1 MSRVPAE
8 LRVEMVAIDD
18 VRPLEVNPRRG
29 DVERIRASVRRFGQ
43 YAPLV
48 VRAETSEVLK
58 GNHTWHALKEEGVA
72 RIAVTRRSVPD
83 DDEAQR
89 LALTDNTTSDAA
101 DWDVPMLVDVLGELA
116 KTDIGLEGT
125 GFEDAHLV
133 SFIAQAAALRAPDPN
148 EVEEPAPEPPKN
160 PKTRPGDLI
169 QLGRHRLM
177 CGSSIN
183 EKDVAKLLG
192 ETAPL
197 LIHTD
202 PPYGV
207 ELDGSWR
214 DDAGYNSQRFIGA
227 KDHRARAVA
236 GAKTTHAAEASYT
249 TRDATDKATKGD
261 SIVDW
266 SAAYAL
272 CPSALVAYVW
282 HADRWTDVV
291 LHGLES
297 IGFERVQ
304 MLIWDK
310 EIFVLS
316 RSMYHWQHEPAWIAR
331 RKGARVPWHGSKD
344 QATII
349 RAPSPKR
356 IGQNHVA
363 AAEGK
368 WEHPTQK
375 PLATAMPSIANH
387 LLPGEFVYDPFA
399 GSGTTLIAAEHLDRG
414 CVAMEVDPGYC
425 DVIVERWEQLT
436 GEKAKRPT
444 RKRASSRKA
453 TGRSKAK

>member
-18 VRPLEVNPRRG
+18 VRPLERNPRRG
-29 DVERIRASVRRFGQ
+29 DVDRIRASVQKFGQ
-43 YAPLV
+43 YAPLLI
-48 VRAETSEVLK
+48 RAETGEILK

-101 DWDVPMLVDVLGELA
+101 DWDIPELVDVLGELS
-116 KTDIGLEGT
+116 KTDLGLEGT

-133 SFIAQAAALRAPDPN
+133 SFIAQAAALQAPDPN
-148 EVEEPAPEPPKN
+148 DVDDPAPERPKR
-160 PKTRPGDLI
+160 PKTKPGDLI
-169 QLGRHRLM
+169 QLGRHRLL
-177 CGSSIN
+177 CGSSLDP
-183 EKDVAKLLG
+183 KAVAKLLG
-192 ETAPL
+192 DTAPL

-207 ELDGSWR
+207 EFDGSWR
-214 DDAGYNSQRFIGA
+214 DDAGYNSQRFLGA
-227 KDHRARAVA
+227 KDHKAKAVA
-236 GAKTTHAAEASYT
+236 GAKPTHAAEESYT
-249 TRDATDKATKGD
+249 KREATAAATKGD
-261 SIVDW
+261 TIVDY
-266 SAAYAL
+266 SPALAL
-272 CPSALVAYVW
+272 CPSAVVAYVW
-282 HADRWTDVV
+282 HADRWTDLV
-291 LHGLES
+291 LAGLEE

-310 EIFVLS
+310 EVFVLS
-316 RSMYHWQHEPAWIAR
+316 RSLYHWQHEPCWIAR
-331 RKGARVPWHGSKD
+331 KKGARVPWHGPKD

-356 IGQNHVA
+356 IGANHTA

-387 LLPGEFVYDPFA
+387 LLPGEFVYEPFG

-414 CVAMEVDPGYC
+414 CCAMEIDPGYC
-425 DVIVERWEQLT
+425 DVIVERWESLT
-436 GEKAKRPT
+436 GEKAKRPQ
-444 RKRASSRKA
+444 RRRPAAKKAA
-453 TGRSKAK
+453 TGRRKK

>member
-1 MSRVPAE
+1 MSRVPPE
-8 LRVEMVAIDD
+8 LRVEMVPIDD

-29 DVERIRASVRRFGQ
+29 DVERIRASVQRFGQ
-43 YAPLV
+43 YQPLI
-48 VRAETSEVLK
+48 VRAETGEILK
-58 GNHTWHALKEEGVA
+58 GNHTWHALREEGVV
-72 RIAVTRRSVPD
+72 RIAITRRSVPD
-83 DDEAQR
+83 DAEAQR

-101 DWDVPMLVDVLGELA
+101 DWDIPELVDVLQTLNA
-116 KTDIGLEGT
+116 TDIGLEGT

-133 SFIAQAAALRAPDPN
+133 SFIAQASALSAPNALD
-148 EVEEPAPEPPKN
+148 VDEPAPERPKR
-160 PKTRPGDLI
+160 PKTKRGDLI

-177 CGSSIN
+177 CGSAVDA
-183 EKDVAKLLG
+183 KAVAKLLG
-192 ETAPL
+192 DTEPL

-214 DDAGYNSQRFIGA
+214 DDAGYNSQRFKGA
-227 KDHRARAVA
+227 KDHKAKAVA
-236 GAKTTHAAEASYT
+236 GAKPTHAAEPSYT
-249 TRDATDKATKGD
+249 EREATAEATKGD
-261 SIVDW
+261 SVVDW
-266 SAAYAL
+266 SPAFAL
-272 CPSALVAYVW
+272 CPSAVVAYVW

-310 EIFVLS
+310 EVFVLS

-331 RKGARVPWHGSKD
+331 RKGARVPWHGPKD

-387 LLPGEFVYDPFA
+387 LLPGEYVYEPFA

-436 GEKAKRPT
+436 GEKAKRPA
-444 RKRASSRKA
+444 RRRASAKKA
-453 TGRSKAK
+453 TGRKSK

>member
-1 MSRVPAE
+1 MSSRVPAE

-29 DVERIRASVRRFGQ
+29 DVERIAASIERFGQ
-43 YAPLV
+43 YVPLV
-48 VRAETSEVLK
+48 VRSETGEILK
-58 GNHTWHALKEEGVA
+58 GNHTWHGLKLVGAE
-72 RIAVTRRSVPD
+72 RIAIVRRSVAD

-89 LALTDNTTSDAA
+89 LALTDNTASDAA
-101 DWDVPMLVDVLGELA
+101 DWDIPQLVDVLGELA

-133 SFIAQAAALRAPDPN
+133 SFIAQASALSAPDPN
-148 EVEEPAPEPPKN
+148 DVEDPAPEPPKN
-160 PKTRPGDLI
+160 PKTKPGDLI
-169 QLGRHRLM
+169 LLGRHRLL
-177 CGSSIN
+177 CGSAIDAKAV
-183 EKDVAKLLG
+183 EKLLG

-214 DDAGYNSQRFIGA
+214 DDAGYNSQRFKGA

-236 GAKTTHAAEASYT
+236 GAKPTHAAEPSYT
-249 TRDATDKATKGD
+249 ERDATNESTKGD
-261 SIVDW
+261 TVVDW
-266 SAAYAL
+266 SPAFAL

-291 LHGLES
+291 LAGLES

-310 EIFVLS
+310 EVFVLS

-331 RKGARVPWHGSKD
+331 RKGARVPWHGPKD

-356 IGQNHVA
+356 IGANHTA

-387 LLPGEFVYDPFA
+387 LLPGEFVYDPFC

-414 CVAMEVDPGYC
+414 CCAMEVDPGYC
-425 DVIVERWEQLT
+425 DVIVERWESLT
-436 GEKAKRPT
+436 GEKAKRPA
-444 RKRASSRKA
+444 RRRASSRKT
-453 TGRSKAK
+453 TGRTQK